1 MRQEVIIIVRNYQ
14 LIIGNQIFFFFDGW
28 GKIFKTYKSRRIFL
42 I

>member
-14 LIIGNQIFFFFDGW
+14 LIIGNQIFFFDGW

-42 I
+42 R